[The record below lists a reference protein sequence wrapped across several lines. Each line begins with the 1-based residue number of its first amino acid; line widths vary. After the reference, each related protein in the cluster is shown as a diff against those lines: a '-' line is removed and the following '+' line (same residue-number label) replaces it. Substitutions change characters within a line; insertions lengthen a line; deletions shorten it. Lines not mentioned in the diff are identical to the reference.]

1 MRDIVNRFQNVDFV
15 RAYKVL
21 SLRAMGIVRRY
32 GGSDTFDGGFDYEDV
47 LGEVFKEFFDSPDG
61 LGWKESKGSIEAFLG
76 RVLHNKIVDHLR
88 RQKHVGGSL
97 DDTSQAAV
105 SLSKSGPRV
114 EAPEHAKDDFT
125 AKLYAL
131 VGDDTPLRDLIAA
144 AEMTSGSH
152 NVNQELG
159 ELLDKTPHQVSKL
172 KERLLKKE
180 GVKELYAARQA
191 AKTRA

>member
-1 MRDIVNRFQNVDFV
+1 VNRFQNVDFV
-15 RAYKVL
+15 RTYKVL
-21 SLRAMGIVRRY
+21 SLRAMGIVRHY
-32 GGSDTFDGGFDYEDV
+32 GGSDTFDGGLDYEDV
-47 LGEVFKEFFDSPDG
+47 LGEVFKEFFESPDG
-61 LGWKESKGSIEAFLG
+61 LGWKESKGSLEAFLG
-76 RVLHNKIVDHLR
+76 RILHNKIVDHLR

-97 DDTSQAAV
+97 DDASNATV
-105 SLSKSGPRV
+105 PFSKNGPV
-114 EAPEHAKDDFT
+114 VQSPEHAQGDFT

-131 VGDDTPLRDLIAA
+131 VGDDSPLRDLIAA

-159 ELLDKTPHQVSKL
+159 EMLDKTPHEVSKL

-180 GVKELYAARQA
+180 GVKELYAARQT